1 MRRRDDRT
9 RTRALSLS
17 PPPAVAECA
26 AAACVSSGNV
36 FDGDLNK
43 FFTIRRPADIW
54 QWGNAVLWPGLLG
67 NLGPECSQQ
76 QDEGDRFQSA
86 DMAGTT
92 NLTRPGSSFCNNDLL
107 PDGEGYLGT
116 GGGGTPPTVAEVV
129 DRMNQ
134 FDWTDGLRILQVRAA
149 PTSAESCGTA
159 TIGGKCS
166 PELGWDGYRDATAPF
181 GYNWTHKGN
190 APLSYPFRWHSAVEM
205 GSAPVISSSAPSSHR
220 EFSGDGYASF
230 VIPFFSDE
238 YLPDERGKPCV
249 SGGTAS
255 GPCDVRDFT
264 PHRIMRTKALSRVP
278 RYFCVRLSWDAEHV
292 HQLCDPNDPM
302 NNNRTTGIVRGAT
315 VEFWND
321 MRRAQYVDPA
331 TRMLEVRI
339 PLASNPTGVRSTA
352 RLMFEFTSTGGVL
365 PSYDTM
371 TRVAKDSSLDA
382 LEYYVLIGLAFSI
395 YFGALEVI
403 EIISIGIGRYAAAA
417 PHRLT
422 PPPLLSPDPCFKGL
436 LCRCLSH
443 PPPRAIVYPQLP
455 LGYVE
460 LYGLGGVQ
468 PLRLS
473 LPPIEDLHRA
483 RAQPRLRRDLHHH
496 WLHRRPRAGGRCT
509 LAEVSPRA
517 VRLRAAA

>member
-1 MRRRDDRT
+1 MR
-9 RTRALSLS
+9 
-17 PPPAVAECA
+17 
-26 AAACVSSGNV
+26 VSSLNV
-36 FDGDLNK
+36 FDGDLNRYVN
-43 FFTIRRPADIW
+43 IRRPADIW

-107 PDGEGYLGT
+107 ADGEGYLGT

-149 PTSAESCGTA
+149 PTSAERCGTA
-159 TIGGKCS
+159 TIGAKCY
-166 PELGWDGYRDATAPF
+166 PELGRDGYRDATAPF

-220 EFSGDGYASF
+220 DFSGDGYASF

-321 MRRAQYVDPA
+321 MRRAQYVDQA
-331 TRMLEVRI
+331 TRMIEVRI
-339 PLASNPTGVRSTA
+339 PIASNPAGVRSTA
-352 RLMFEFTSTGGVL
+352 RLMFEFTSTGGLL

-371 TRVAKDSSLDA
+371 TRVAKDSLLDD
-382 LEYYVLIGLAFSI
+382 LEFLVLIGAAFCI
-395 YFGALEVI
+395 YFGAMEVF
-403 EIISIGIGRYAAAA
+403 EIISIGITRYAAATPHLPA
-417 PHRLT
+417 PASSVTL
-422 PPPLLSPDPCFKGL
+422 PLLQRSALPMPEA
-436 LCRCLSH
+436 
-443 PPPRAIVYPQLP
+443 PPRYRRFTVTSRICGTVWTGRFTASTS
-455 LGYVE
+455 
-460 LYGLGGVQ
+460 
-468 PLRLS
+468 LS
-473 LPPIEDLHRA
+473 SSD
-483 RAQPRLRRDLHHH
+483 
-496 WLHRRPRAGGRCT
+496 RRPT
-509 LAEVSPRA
+509 
-517 VRLRAAA
+517 

>member
-1 MRRRDDRT
+1 MN
-9 RTRALSLS
+9 RA
-17 PPPAVAECA
+17 
-26 AAACVSSGNV
+26 NV

-43 FFTIRRPADIW
+43 FFTMRRPADIW

-76 QDEGDRFQSA
+76 QDEGGRFQSA
-86 DMAGTT
+86 DMAATT
-92 NLTRPGSSFCNNDLL
+92 DLNRPGSPFCNNDLL

-149 PTSAESCGTA
+149 PTSAERCGTA
-159 TIGGKCS
+159 TIGAKCY
-166 PELGWDGYRDATAPF
+166 PELGRDGYRDATAPF

-220 EFSGDGYASF
+220 DFSGDGYASF

-249 SGGTAS
+249 SRGTAS

-339 PLASNPTGVRSTA
+339 PINSNPTGVHSTF
-352 RLMFEFTSTGGVL
+352 RLMWEFTSTGGLL

-371 TRVAKDSSLDA
+371 TRVAKDSAIDA
-382 LEYYVLIGLAFSI
+382 LEFYVLIGLAFSI
-395 YFGALEVI
+395 YFGALEVF

-417 PHRLT
+417 AHLLT

-436 LCRCLSH
+436 LCRCLSPP
-443 PPPRAIVYPQLP
+443 PPPRAIVFPQLP

-496 WLHRRPRAGGRCT
+496 WLHRRPHAGGRCT

-517 VRLRAAA
+517 VRLRAAAQDHEDLVGPRP